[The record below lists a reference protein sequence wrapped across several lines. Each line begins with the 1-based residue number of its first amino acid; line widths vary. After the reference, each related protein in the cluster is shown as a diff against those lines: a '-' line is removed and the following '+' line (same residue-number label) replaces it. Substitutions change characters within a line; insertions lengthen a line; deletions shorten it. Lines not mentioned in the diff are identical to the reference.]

1 MNKSLDLSSNDQKTR
16 KSKNPSRKSVSLKG
30 SKNKQVETSAMMV
43 KEPAILKTEDRLKL
57 ALETMDPHFEAS
69 KRSEQ
74 ESFEVNPLE
83 SQADSDD
90 SRPNR

>member
-1 MNKSLDLSSNDQKTR
+1 
-16 KSKNPSRKSVSLKG
+16 
-30 SKNKQVETSAMMV
+30 MMV

-57 ALETMDPHFEAS
+57 ALDTMDPHFEAS

-83 SQADSDD
+83 SQADSDN
-90 SRPNR
+90 SRQNR